1 MATTRVI
8 MIVCC
13 LVFLVTPMIAIAAE
27 PDTKPVAPVPAA
39 AVQDQKPAY
48 RYDPTGRREPFKSLL
63 GPGPGEIGE
72 ILFPPKVIDDPRPLQ
87 KFALNQLRVI
97 GVILS
102 GSLGDYARI
111 LAPDGRTYT
120 VKVGDPLG
128 RYEGKIIAM
137 TDKAV
142 VVKEIKQYQVGEKI
156 EVREPETQLYLNPL
170 EKEQKP

>member
-1 MATTRVI
+1 MATIRV
-8 MIVCC
+8 MMVVCC
-13 LVFLVTPMIAIAAE
+13 LVFLITPMIAVAVE
-27 PDTKPVAPVPAA
+27 PETKPVEPVPAA

-63 GPGPGEIGE
+63 GPGPGEPGE
-72 ILFPPKVIDDPRPLQ
+72 ILLPPKPIGPGPLQ
-87 KFALNQLRVI
+87 KFELNQLHVI
-97 GVILS
+97 GIILS

-111 LAPDGRTYT
+111 LAPDGKTYT
-120 VKVGDPLG
+120 VKVGDPIG

-142 VVKEIKQYQVGEKI
+142 VVKEIKEYQVGEKI

-170 EKEQKP
+170 EKEQKS

>member
-8 MIVCC
+8 IVVCC
-13 LVFLVTPMIAIAAE
+13 LILFVTPMIAMAVE
-27 PDTKPVAPVPAA
+27 PETKQVAPVPAA

-63 GPGPGEIGE
+63 GPGPGEPGE
-72 ILFPPKVIDDPRPLQ
+72 ILHPPKPLDDPRPLQ
-87 KFALNQLRVI
+87 KFELNQLRVVGI
-97 GVILS
+97 ILS

-111 LAPDGRTYT
+111 LAPDGKTYT
-120 VKVGDPLG
+120 VKIGDPIG

-156 EVREPETQLYLNPL
+156 EMREPETQLYLNPM